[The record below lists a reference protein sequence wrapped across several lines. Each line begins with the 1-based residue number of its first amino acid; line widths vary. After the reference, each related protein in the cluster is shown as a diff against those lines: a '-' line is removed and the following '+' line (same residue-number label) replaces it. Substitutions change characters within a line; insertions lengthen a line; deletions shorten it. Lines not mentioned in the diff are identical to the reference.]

1 MENYNIL
8 GNKFG
13 RVSDNSQA
21 IHYYLEAFEH
31 CKRSDKQRSLP
42 DICTNIADTYIRT
55 GDFVNGVKFYRTALH
70 YADSLKLPQED
81 LSFIYHGLGH
91 AYTELHDY
99 ELADK
104 FYRQTEAFLG

>member
-55 GDFVNGVKFYRTALH
+55 GDFVNGVKFYQLKSAHLKKKRRKKICSIRKSSYFCTAKNINNIIKTVL
-70 YADSLKLPQED
+70 
-81 LSFIYHGLGH
+81 
-91 AYTELHDY
+91 Y
-99 ELADK
+99 E
-104 FYRQTEAFLG
+104 